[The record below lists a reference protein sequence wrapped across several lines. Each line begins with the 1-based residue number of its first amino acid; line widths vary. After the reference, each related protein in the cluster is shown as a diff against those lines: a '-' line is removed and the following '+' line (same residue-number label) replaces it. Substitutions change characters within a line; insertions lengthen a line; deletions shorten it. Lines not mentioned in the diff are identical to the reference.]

1 MKTADK
7 ITLLQKLLEK
17 HYPAEAYDNAGKT
30 DVYRLR
36 VDKILSKLNKL
47 EGSLENE

>member
-1 MKTADK
+1 MRTTKK
-7 ITLLQKLLEK
+7 IRLLEKLLEK
-17 HYPAEAYDNAGKT
+17 RYPANIYDMAEKT

-47 EGSLENE
+47 EGRK